1 MTWEIG
7 GFRGAIGER
16 VRNWCSDRRFFETIS
31 WGESPNLFGFPF
43 FWELFR
49 RILRQKSGSDD
60 KVGSAATD
68 SEGVMKPSY

>member
-43 FWELFR
+43 
-49 RILRQKSGSDD
+49 SGNFSPGFSV
-60 KVGSAATD
+60 KNL
-68 SEGVMKPSY
+68 GVMTRLDLQRQTPKAS